1 MVFQIKQRFGIISS
15 AEIPTYKW
23 DSGSWQRTDST
34 ETGKVLD
41 IYKEP
46 FPTRVNKK
54 YQELK
59 SKKIASFVVKEDQNF
74 IITGGWQEIKSYI
87 VWYSGSQEGK
97 KYDVRREIGITF
109 WVAPQEDVDDFKVSG
124 WLNTAIKEI
133 FGLSV
138 SLDTVEGWIRGQQ
151 SAGVGAYFVPS
162 AMTGRVDETKPYE
175 AQEIRWEYTKDG
187 RKLKDGVIYR
197 AL

>member
-15 AEIPTYKW
+15 QEIPTYKW
-23 DSGSWQRTDST
+23 DSGSWQRTT
-34 ETGKVLD
+34 TPTKGKVLD

-46 FPTRVNKK
+46 FPTRVSKK

-59 SKKIASFVVKEDQNF
+59 SQKIASFVVKEDQNF

-87 VWYSGSQEGK
+87 VWYSGSQDGK
-97 KYDVRREIGITF
+97 KYDVRREIAVTF
-109 WVAPQEDVDDFKVSG
+109 WVAPQEDVNNFIVDG

-133 FGLSV
+133 FGLAI
-138 SLDTVEGWIRGQQ
+138 SLDTIEGWIRGQQ

-162 AMTGRVDETKPYE
+162 AMTGRVDEIKPYE
-175 AQEIRWEYTKDG
+175 AQEVRWEYTKDG
-187 RKLKDGVIYR
+187 RKLKNGVIYR
-197 AL
+197 N